1 MSRVWIQLLPI
12 FSRDPAI
19 LKVSALARTAVRAI
33 SVNDID
39 TGTETETK
47 LCCTAHPYLPD
58 AFLMKKTDVS
68 FNYFLS
74 FLNQG
79 WPQVLMKLKK
89 IVETKIWLDIFFH
102 PEDVFIIFCY
112 FPKVKKVCSG
122 SSLKWFKSSLSL
134 SLSLTHTHS
143 LSLSFLSFQYPSF
156 SVEFIKK
163 DFLLFRGKK

>member
-1 MSRVWIQLLPI
+1 MISTLAPKLKPRSVAPH
-12 FSRDPAI
+12 I
-19 LKVSALARTAVRAI
+19 LICRT
-33 SVNDID
+33 
-39 TGTETETK
+39 
-47 LCCTAHPYLPD
+47 H
-58 AFLMKKTDVS
+58 FWWKKTDVS

-122 SSLKWFKSSLSL
+122 SCLKWFKSSLSHSLSDTHTLFL
-134 SLSLTHTHS
+134 SLS
-143 LSLSFLSFQYPSF
+143 YPFNILPSVLNSSKKIFFF
-156 SVEFIKK
+156 SEEKSRATQKTLGVEAPCWGTIHQQ
-163 DFLLFRGKK
+163 